1 LEEKSSKVL
10 TAVRANNFASISLKG
25 IETLEEGTP
34 PKNNYRYIGKKR
46 LNITQEGK
54 NHTSSQNKKEQ
65 NLLIKQFSNKSTTR
79 HQMNAVLF
87 TITNVLDSYRVKSS
101 HEN

>member
-1 LEEKSSKVL
+1 MINAKSKASPSCKIISE

-65 NLLIKQFSNKSTTR
+65 NLLIKQFSNKSTQDTR
-79 HQMNAVLF
+79 
-87 TITNVLDSYRVKSS
+87 
-101 HEN
+101 

>member
-34 PKNNYRYIGKKR
+34 PKNN
-46 LNITQEGK
+46 
-54 NHTSSQNKKEQ
+54 
-65 NLLIKQFSNKSTTR
+65 LL
-79 HQMNAVLF
+79 
-87 TITNVLDSYRVKSS
+87 TNVVG
-101 HEN
+101 